1 MVSRL
6 RHIFFHPIFF
16 GSLAIYILIRLLR
29 KNNYDIP
36 EWING
41 YLTDLICIPIVLMI
55 CLAMVRSIKRD
66 SLIEIKPWL
75 IALICIEYALIFEW
89 FLPQKSSIYTADW
102 IDVVMYFSGGII
114 FFFVQPFFRST
125 QKSNN

>member
-6 RHIFFHPIFF
+6 RHIFFHPIFV
-16 GSLAIYILIRLLR
+16 GSLAVYILIRLLR

-55 CLAMVRSIKRD
+55 CLALVRSIKRD

-102 IDVVMYFSGGII
+102 IDVLMYFFGGII
-114 FFFVQPFFRST
+114 FFFTQPFFRPVK
-125 QKSNN
+125 KSNS